1 MSEKRRDNKKRLLW
15 EGEVQEQNG
24 RYKYRYTDSNG
35 KRKSVY
41 SWRLTS
47 TDPFPAGK
55 KPDLSLREKEQII
68 QKEVLNGVCSN
79 DMTVMELSLIHI

>member
-41 SWRLTS
+41 SWRLTIH
-47 TDPFPAGK
+47 FLQVKNQIYHCEK
-55 KPDLSLREKEQII
+55 KNRLFRRKY
-68 QKEVLNGVCSN
+68 
-79 DMTVMELSLIHI
+79 

>member
-55 KPDLSLREKEQII
+55 NQIYHCEK
-68 QKEVLNGVCSN
+68 KNRLFRRKY
-79 DMTVMELSLIHI
+79 

>member
-24 RYKYRYTDSNG
+24 RYKY
-35 KRKSVY
+35 VY

-55 KPDLSLREKEQII
+55 NQIYHCEK
-68 QKEVLNGVCSN
+68 KNRLFRRKY
-79 DMTVMELSLIHI
+79 